1 MLRLG
6 FVALLT
12 MSSFSTI
19 ASAESRKIRV
29 EFDAPATNYGVSI
42 RAVYGVGDSLWVI
55 SKVTKKGDI
64 GGAAITRV
72 SDEVTIDAAKKAPVV
87 HKVLGKDW
95 NWGEDT
101 KSLQY
106 IKNAQGLEK
115 LLKENRAKLIWKR
128 EKPKSKRRD

>member
-1 MLRLG
+1 
-6 FVALLT
+6 

-29 EFDAPATNYGVSI
+29 EFDTPATNYGVSI

-55 SKVTKKGDI
+55 SKVIKTGDI
-64 GGAAITRV
+64 GGAAITHV
-72 SDEVTIDAAKKAPVV
+72 SDEVTLDAAKETPVV

-106 IKNAQGLEK
+106 IKNAQDLEK
-115 LLKENRAKLIWKR
+115 QLKANRAKLIWKR
-128 EKPKSKRRD
+128 EKSKS